1 MFCQKCGFQMDD
13 NSKFCPQCA
22 TPVAGNF
29 VAVNQQAVYNYQA
42 EKNAI
47 RQSETEVVV
56 NAYNHFSQKQ
66 AAFDEYDQVTRSIS
80 YYRRKSAV
88 PMIVWGCIL
97 LVPAI
102 FFSIML
108 LISDVDYFPIC
119 IFLMLPGAA
128 LLAGGIAKLF
138 SIRKKIASL
147 EQRYAQLSVDIY
159 NHYLNCPNCP
169 VGPEYINPKALYKI
183 ITVLRSGRAD
193 TVKES
198 INVIINDANSARL
211 GQYMQNLQATTNQI
225 NAQTKVAAVF
235 AAGSFFLK

>member
-22 TPVAGNF
+22 TPAGGVAP
-29 VAVNQQAVYNYQA
+29 AVNPQPVYDYQA

-47 RQSETEVVV
+47 RQSETEVVL
-56 NAYNHFSQKQ
+56 NAYNHFLVKQ
-66 AAFDEYDQVTRSIS
+66 TAFDEYDQVTSAIS
-80 YYRRKSAV
+80 HYRRKNAI

-97 LVPAI
+97 LAPVLILGLLLASQEIGFLYLAI
-102 FFSIML
+102 IMM
-108 LISDVDYFPIC
+108 I
-119 IFLMLPGAA
+119 PGAA
-128 LLAGGIAKLF
+128 LLAGGITKLLCV
-138 SIRKKIASL
+138 RKKIATL
-147 EQRYAQLSVDIY
+147 EQRYAQLSVELY

-198 INVIINDANSARL
+198 INVIVNDANSARV
-211 GQYMQNLQATTNQI
+211 GQYLHNLQVTTNQI
-225 NAQTKVAAVF
+225 NAQTRVAAVF
-235 AAGSFFLK
+235 AAGNFFLK

>member
-29 VAVNQQAVYNYQA
+29 VAANQQAVYNYQA

-66 AAFDEYDQVTRSIS
+66 AAFDEYDQVIRTIS
-80 YYRRKSAV
+80 HYRRKNAI

-97 LVPAI
+97 LAPVLILGLILGFEEIGFLYLAI
-102 FFSIML
+102 I
-108 LISDVDYFPIC
+108 
-119 IFLMLPGAA
+119 LMIPGAA
-128 LLAGGIAKLF
+128 LLAGGITKLLCV
-138 SIRKKIASL
+138 RKKIAAL
-147 EQRYAQLSVDIY
+147 EQRYAQLSVELY

-198 INVIINDANSARL
+198 INVIVNDANSARV
-211 GQYMQNLQATTNQI
+211 GQYLHNLQATTNQI
-225 NAQTKVAAVF
+225 NAQTRVAAVF